1 MTDEEIDEIL
11 TFHWPMVLRRTMS
24 SAADDWIKGFV
35 RSVARH
41 GKRRNWRP
49 TARQAQIMRRL
60 VSELGTAPYTDNAPI
75 LIEELEI
82 GDPARH
88 IRRATLWG
96 SGSQRWPTWREA
108 YHGRGQRQRAVRKV
122 EARPPAQ
129 RSRVAS
135 SNRPTGRDA

>member
-11 TFHWPMVLRRTMS
+11 TFHWPMVLRRTMA

-60 VSELGTAPYTDNAPI
+60 VSELGTAPDTDNAPI
-75 LIEELEI
+75 LIEE
-82 GDPARH
+82 
-88 IRRATLWG
+88 
-96 SGSQRWPTWREA
+96 
-108 YHGRGQRQRAVRKV
+108 
-122 EARPPAQ
+122 
-129 RSRVAS
+129 
-135 SNRPTGRDA
+135 